1 MPDMRLHRTG
11 WKPGHAETRRLNT
24 ASGTARDGTQPESE
38 RTRNKHIW
46 TLGLLKMAKVW
57 ATELSGGERRG
68 GVFKNSGQKS
78 SKLNK
83 NYKF

>member
-1 MPDMRLHRTG
+1 MEARTRG
-11 WKPGHAETRRLNT
+11 DEAPEHSIRNCPRWHT
-24 ASGTARDGTQPESE
+24 AGESE

-46 TLGLLKMAKVW
+46 TLGLLKMAKVG
-57 ATELSGGERRG
+57 ATELSGGERRR

-83 NYKF
+83 NDKF